1 MPHAMRPNMI
11 CFPSRCAVGPS
22 VMKHCTH
29 ATHAMHA
36 GVHQGVGARE

>member
-1 MPHAMRPNMI
+1 MPDAMRPKMV

-22 VMKHCTH
+22 VMKNCTH
-29 ATHAMHA
+29 ATHVMHA